1 MWSKGPGPEGHVV
14 GRPAC
19 WPVRSGG
26 GVFLISAL
34 LFCVLWGAGGAG
46 SARAD
51 SLSAPYAILPPP
63 PNPYE
68 GAAAS
73 AVSCPSATQCTAVS
87 DYGTNDQGQEYP
99 GDEVTFDPT
108 TETPNAAGIKPVDP
122 DYDLLGVSC
131 PSAAQCTAIDG
142 NGGEVTFDPTTGQP
156 NAAGVVSVVPMSDG
170 SFSGV
175 SCPSMTQCTAVYAV
189 GEVTFDPTT
198 GKPNSAGNNQ
208 IGLNLGL
215 SSVSCPSLSQCTAVD
230 GRGNS
235 GDEVT
240 FDPTTGAE
248 NATGHKHIV
257 VGYGDLSAVSCPSTT
272 QCTALDGLEE
282 VTFDP
287 ITGTPNAAGTAPLA
301 AGGFTGSLSGLACHS
316 STQCTAV
323 GGHGT
328 SSNIQGVVVS
338 FDPAAPAGASPVI
351 DPATSTPEAENSPL
365 NGVACT
371 SASPCVAVA
380 SGGVAVNITPS
391 IAGGGAGSGKASVG
405 SVKTSGSTAKVA
417 VSCATGGAT
426 CTLELQVAVTETLRG
441 NKVIALTA
449 RKTKTTKK
457 TVVIGSAGV
466 TLGAGQKKTVKVSLG
481 GTGKKLLTKHH
492 SLKTMLTVTNSK
504 AKTKTVATKT
514 VTFKAKKH

>member
-1 MWSKGPGPEGHVV
+1 
-14 GRPAC
+14 
-19 WPVRSGG
+19 
-26 GVFLISAL
+26 
-34 LFCVLWGAGGAG
+34 
-46 SARAD
+46 
-51 SLSAPYAILPPP
+51 
-63 PNPYE
+63 
-68 GAAAS
+68 
-73 AVSCPSATQCTAVS
+73 
-87 DYGTNDQGQEYP
+87 
-99 GDEVTFDPT
+99 
-108 TETPNAAGIKPVDP
+108 
-122 DYDLLGVSC
+122 
-131 PSAAQCTAIDG
+131 
-142 NGGEVTFDPTTGQP
+142 
-156 NAAGVVSVVPMSDG
+156 
-170 SFSGV
+170 
-175 SCPSMTQCTAVYAV
+175 
-189 GEVTFDPTT
+189 
-198 GKPNSAGNNQ
+198 
-208 IGLNLGL
+208 
-215 SSVSCPSLSQCTAVD
+215 
-230 GRGNS
+230 
-235 GDEVT
+235 VT

-301 AGGFTGSLSGLACHS
+301 AGGFTGSLSGLACLS
-316 STQCTAV
+316 ATQCTAV

-457 TVVIGSAGV
+457 TVVIGNAGV